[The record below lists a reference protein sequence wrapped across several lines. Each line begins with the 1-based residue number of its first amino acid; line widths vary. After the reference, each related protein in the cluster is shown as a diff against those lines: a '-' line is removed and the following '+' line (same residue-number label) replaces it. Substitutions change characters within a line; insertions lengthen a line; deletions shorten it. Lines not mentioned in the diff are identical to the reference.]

1 MSKLARTSNLAAR
14 ERPPGARGAHQL
26 DATAPKQLSDD
37 GSGFFGRV
45 RYGVNH
51 PDEIEKRDRSH
62 TRFSSH
68 RLCIASGDI
77 ATARCMPA
85 RTSTLRT
92 WLVRRCRLARF
103 FGLVET
109 EQERSEAEHLT
120 RATEGVRGVENEI
133 RIGDLGFG
141 QHVSDGWILTKIRSR
156 LTVDPEVESFNID
169 VDVLDGDVTLSGL
182 VTTERVREEAARIAR
197 ATDGVRSVR
206 NRIEVR

>member
-1 MSKLARTSNLAAR
+1 MWNRLAFSVGIAATLGCATSQPIDRLAGDALITSKVEAKLAADPDTNNLEIDVDTR
-14 ERPPGARGAHQL
+14 DGQVR
-26 DATAPKQLSDD
+26 LS
-37 GSGFFGRV
+37 
-45 RYGVNH
+45 
-51 PDEIEKRDRSH
+51 
-62 TRFSSH
+62 
-68 RLCIASGDI
+68 
-77 ATARCMPA
+77 
-85 RTSTLRT
+85 
-92 WLVRRCRLARF
+92 
-103 FGLVET
+103 GLVET